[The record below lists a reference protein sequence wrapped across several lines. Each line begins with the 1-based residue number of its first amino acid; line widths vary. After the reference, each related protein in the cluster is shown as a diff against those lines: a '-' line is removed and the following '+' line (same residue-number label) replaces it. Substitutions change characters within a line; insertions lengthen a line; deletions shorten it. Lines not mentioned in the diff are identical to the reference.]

1 MARCQLW
8 SPNWEYAV
16 RGLHRLPLQT
26 RYPIRIRFDHRDNMD
41 HVDKTSTRAAARN
54 LFAIIIGV
62 FLLIE
67 GAWGLFSPVV
77 FGVLT
82 TNVTHAIIH
91 ILLGA
96 AGIGAGLAKKARGFC
111 IFLGALLLAVGIL
124 RFLPGAGDLIVRV
137 LNVNEAVAFL
147 NIVVG
152 VVGLAIGILP
162 GHSTR
167 YS

>member
-1 MARCQLW
+1 
-8 SPNWEYAV
+8 
-16 RGLHRLPLQT
+16 
-26 RYPIRIRFDHRDNMD
+26 MD
-41 HVDKTSTRAAARN
+41 HADRTTDRSAPRN

-67 GAWGLFSPVV
+67 GIWGLFSPVV

-82 TNVTHAIIH
+82 TNVTHALIH

-124 RFLPGAGDLIVRV
+124 RFVPGIGDVIVRL
-137 LNVNEAVAFL
+137 LNVNEAVAFV
-147 NIVVG
+147 NIVAGG
-152 VVGLAIGILP
+152 VSLALGLMKGRPRDVA
-162 GHSTR
+162 T
-167 YS
+167 

>member
-1 MARCQLW
+1 MDQVDRTSNRAT
-8 SPNWEYAV
+8 V
-16 RGLHRLPLQT
+16 RNT
-26 RYPIRIRFDHRDNMD
+26 
-41 HVDKTSTRAAARN
+41 
-54 LFAIIIGV
+54 FAIVIGI

-67 GAWGLFSPVV
+67 GGWGLFSPVV

-124 RFLPGAGDLIVRV
+124 RFVPGVGDLIVRI

-147 NIVVG
+147 NIAVG
-152 VVGLAIGILP
+152 AVSLAIGLLP
-162 GHSTR
+162 GRSQSDSGGSRLST
-167 YS
+167 